1 MPLPSITRKDI
12 HDVIFSNKNFSNN
25 EKKKVVIKFLCE
37 RFKFNQQTVNSID
50 LQAIDVIKQYLES
63 HFFNK

>member
-1 MPLPSITRKDI
+1 MPLPLIIRKDI
-12 HDVIFSNKNFSNN
+12 HDVIFSNKNLSNN
-25 EKKKVVIKFLCE
+25 EKKKVVLNFVCG

>member
-1 MPLPSITRKDI
+1 MPLPLIIRKDI
-12 HDVIFSNKNFSNN
+12 HDVIFSNKNLSNN
-25 EKKKVVIKFLCE
+25 EKKKVVLNFVCG
-37 RFKFNQQTVNSID
+37 RFKFNQQAVNSID